1 MTFEERVKAGLDG
14 KFKGLSNGLNRIN
27 SVIFG
32 VQRSC
37 YTLIGGA
44 SGSCKTSFEDYV
56 LLQAIQDATGK
67 GITINVK
74 YYCLEISEHSKKATW
89 LSMLI
94 YEKYGIEVK
103 REAINGFGD
112 FRLTEAEQKLCNDV
126 LPELDV
132 IWNSIDWTFTAVNPT
147 GVYKDAWEF
156 MSKRGTFIYDGTYVD
171 DKGNEKQKI
180 EKFVPNDPEEYNVI
194 VADHIALFSYERGFT
209 LKENLDKL
217 SEYAVT
223 LRNLFGYSIHFIQQF
238 NQGLSS
244 VDRQKFKGVDLSP
257 QQSDFKDS
265 TSPYQDCD
273 IALGLMNANKMGM
286 EECMG
291 YNINKTNQYP
301 LGGCFRMLKVI
312 KNRLSIDDVTIGLAF
327 LGKSGRFEELPP
339 VKKMTIEDYKKYY
352 EMTNS

>member
-37 YTLIGGA
+37 YTLLGGA
-44 SGSCKTSFEDYV
+44 SGSCKTSLIDYI
-56 LLQAIQDATGK
+56 LLEAIQDAK
-67 GITINVK
+67 RQGITMNIT

-89 LSMLI
+89 LSMMI
-94 YEKYGIEVK
+94 YQKYGIEVK

-112 FRLTEAEQKLCNDV
+112 FRLTEAEQKLCDDV
-126 LPELDV
+126 LPELNEL
-132 IWNSIDWTFTAVNPT
+132 WNNINWVFSSVNPT
-147 GVYKDAWEF
+147 GVYKQAWDF
-156 MSKRGTFIYDGTYVD
+156 MSKRGTFEYSNYIDE
-171 DKGNEKQKI
+171 KGETKQRI
-180 EKFVPNDPEEYNVI
+180 DRFIPNDPEEYNLLVG
-194 VADHIALFSYERGFT
+194 DHLALFSYERGFT

-217 SEYAVT
+217 SEYSVI
-223 LRNLFGYSIHFIQQF
+223 LRNLFGYSIFWLQQF
-238 NQGLSS
+238 NSSLSS
-244 VDRQKFKGVDLSP
+244 VDRMKFKGVDLSP
-257 QQSDFKDS
+257 QQSDYKDS
-265 TSPYQDCD
+265 TSPYADCD

-301 LGGCFRMLKVI
+301 LGGTFRMLKVI

-339 VKKMTIEDYKKYY
+339 AKKMTIEDYKKYY